1 MSQDVLSHRCHR
13 IGLLSPDLPFFQR
26 VLSSVLNGNGTW
38 NQSNTEVHPICSTH
52 FLRDGVQRTLICGQD
67 GGPAGLLKKRRHG
80 WTTQLMSSSRL
91 QDRKMATLVI
101 AVVDV
106 MVKCM
111 AAASVAL
118 NELGV

>member
-80 WTTQLMSSSRL
+80 WTTQLMSSSR
-91 QDRKMATLVI
+91 V
-101 AVVDV
+101 
-106 MVKCM
+106 
-111 AAASVAL
+111 AS
-118 NELGV
+118 GQG